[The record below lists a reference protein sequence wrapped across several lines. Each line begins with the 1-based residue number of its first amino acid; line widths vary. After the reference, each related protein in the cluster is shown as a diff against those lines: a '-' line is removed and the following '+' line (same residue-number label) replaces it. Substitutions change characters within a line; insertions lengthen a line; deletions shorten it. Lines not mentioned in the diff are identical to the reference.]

1 MRPWKFLLPLL
12 ATSLCFAAQPDRIT
26 GVIDSSQ
33 MVTLQNHVSPFA
45 TPQNDQGPVSASFP
59 LRVTMLFTP
68 TQAQQSAL
76 QTLLE
81 QQQNRK
87 SANYHKWLTPEQ
99 FADRFGLSANDIA
112 KVTTWLQSQGLAV
125 TYVARGRGFVSFSG
139 TAAQVEAAFKTNI
152 HFFEVRG
159 EKHFAN
165 IVSPMI
171 PAALEGIVG
180 GFRGLH
186 NFVPHRM
193 NVRHYDYTLS
203 GASTHFLAPGDI
215 ATIYDINPLYQ
226 ASTPINGTGQKIAI
240 VGQTDI
246 YPADLTYF
254 RTDFNL
260 PGTINC
266 TTNSSGY
273 ITSCNA
279 NSILQFVIPSNATD
293 PGVNNGDL
301 GESDLDLEWSGAVA
315 PGATIIFVTSDLN
328 SGGVSNS
335 MSWAIDNDLAPVVS
349 ESYGLC
355 EAYATPPNLSQQDA
369 VFNQGA
375 SQGMSIFAASGD
387 SAAAICDGDLD
398 NNPSTATFGQSVS
411 YPASDPNV
419 TAVGGTEFN
428 EGSGTYWNPNNSGDS
443 SSALSYI
450 PELAWNDSA
459 ASIKAGQGFDGT
471 GGGPSNC
478 ENYNGYTTEP
488 PGSDF
493 HFNFCDDPP
502 SGAFA
507 KPTYQDALT
516 PADSARDVPDLSFSA
531 SNVNDP
537 YIVCTPQSQTNGSA
551 TTSTCVNGIATA
563 LSTYES
569 AFGGTSVSTPVAAG
583 MTVLLNQYLGTSKL
597 GNINAEL
604 YQLFSSNPTA
614 FHDIVAGTG
623 TDGDTSNNVVPC
635 TPNTPSFEPTGV
647 QCPSGGTLGYS
658 AAVGYD
664 LVTGLGSIDFNVL
677 FKAWAAALAPQ
688 FSLTVT
694 PPTTASVSAGTST
707 TFSITVAP
715 ISGATPTVNFT
726 SSSCSGLTTGAT
738 CSFSPASVTL
748 NGTASQTVNVT
759 IATSANMAVSSTA
772 QTITITP
779 TGSSI
784 NTTVS
789 LTVTATT
796 QSFTIAPTNGTTTY
810 SVPAGQAA
818 SVQITVAG
826 KNGFVI
832 SSSNTTA
839 LPLNYSCSGLPTE
852 AICTFSPSQNSVSE
866 TALTVS
872 ISTTAPTSE
881 LRRPFDRG
889 SRIFYAML
897 LPGVFGIVF
906 AAGSRGRGARLLGLI
921 IVLGLSTLW
930 LGACGG
936 SSSSSQNNPG
946 TPPGSY
952 TVTVNAT
959 TGAPVGGT
967 ALTGTFNVTLTVT
980 Q

>member
-12 ATSLCFAAQPDRIT
+12 ATSLCFAAQPDRI

-33 MVTLQNHVSPFA
+33 TVTLQNHVSPFA

-59 LRVTMLFTP
+59 LRVTILFTP
-68 TQAQQSAL
+68 TQAQQAAL

-112 KVTTWLQSQGLAV
+112 KVTAWLQSQGLAV
-125 TYVARGRGFVSFSG
+125 TYVARGRDFVSFSG
-139 TAAQVEAAFKTNI
+139 TAAQVQTAFKIDI
-152 HFFEVRG
+152 HFFEVKG
-159 EKHFAN
+159 EKHFSN
-165 IVSPMI
+165 TVSPTI
-171 PAALEGIVG
+171 PAALDGIVG

-186 NFVPHRM
+186 NFVPRRM
-193 NVRHYDYTLS
+193 NVPHYDYTLT

-246 YPADLTYF
+246 YAADLTYF
-254 RTDFNL
+254 RTDFGL
-260 PGTINC
+260 PGSINC
-266 TTNSSGY
+266 PTSPGGY
-273 ITSCNA
+273 ITSPCSA
-279 NSILQFVIPSNATD
+279 GSILQFVIPSNATD

-301 GESDLDLEWSGAVA
+301 AESDLDLEWSGAIA

-328 SGGVSNS
+328 SGGVTNS
-335 MSWAIDNDLAPVVS
+335 MAWAIDNDLAPVVS

-355 EAYATPPNLSQQDA
+355 EAYATPPTLSSQDG
-369 VFNQGA
+369 VFKQGA
-375 SQGMSIFAASGD
+375 SQGMSIFAATGD
-387 SAAAICDGDLD
+387 SAAAICDSDVF
-398 NNPSTATFGQSVS
+398 NNPSVATLGQSVS

-428 EGSGTYWNPNNSGDS
+428 EGSGTYWNTTNSSDL
-443 SSALSYI
+443 SSALSYV
-450 PELAWNDSA
+450 PELAWNDST

-488 PGSDF
+488 PGTDDE
-493 HFNFCDDPP
+493 FNFCDTPP
-502 SGAFA
+502 SGGFA

-516 PADSARDVPDLSFSA
+516 PSDSVRDVPDISFSA

-604 YQLFSSNPTA
+604 YQLFSTNPTA

-623 TDGDTSNNVVPC
+623 SDGDTSNNIVPC
-635 TPNTPSFEPTGV
+635 TPNTPSFEPTAL

-658 AAVGYD
+658 AAAGYD
-664 LVTGLGSIDFNVL
+664 LATGLGSIDFNLL

-688 FSLTVT
+688 FSLSVT
-694 PPTTASVSAGTST
+694 PPTTASVSAGNST
-707 TFSITVAP
+707 TFSISVAP
-715 ISGATPTVNFT
+715 VGGATPTVNFT
-726 SSSCSGLTTGAT
+726 PSSCSGLPTGAS
-738 CSFSPASVTL
+738 CSFSPSGVTL
-748 NGTASQTVNVT
+748 NGSSAQTVTVT
-759 IATSANMAVSSTA
+759 IATTATMAVPSGA

-779 TGSSI
+779 SGSAI
-784 NTTVS
+784 TTTVA
-789 LTVTATT
+789 LTVTATN

-818 SVQITVAG
+818 SVQITVTG
-826 KNGFVI
+826 KNGFVN

-839 LPLNYSCSGLPTE
+839 LPLNYSCSGLPSE
-852 AICTFSPSQNSVSE
+852 ASCTFSPSQSGVSQTSV
-866 TALTVS
+866 TVS

-881 LRRPFDRG
+881 LRRPFERG
-889 SRIFYAML
+889 NRIFYAML

-952 TVTVNAT
+952 AVTVSAT
-959 TGAPVGGT
+959 TGAPVGGS
-967 ALTGTFNVTLTVT
+967 ALTGSFNITLTV